1 MTRRWWP
8 ARRKRGRDAVAMNTL
23 PLRHELKYYI
33 NEMQYYVLSG
43 ILDQVLHRDPFG
55 DEYNEY
61 HIRSLYFD
69 TVFNT
74 ALFDKLDGNPNRD
87 KYRIRIYNFSDRTI
101 KMECKTKVGSLIS
114 KRSQTIPRLLC
125 EQLMAGDPTGLETTR
140 SGLLNDV
147 YREMTVNL
155 LRPVVI
161 VDYVREDYLH
171 PAEEV
176 RITFDKQLRTG
187 LWSRDLFNPELPT
200 IPPFDNGEIIL
211 EVKYN
216 QFLPP
221 YIRDLLNTYCA
232 GALNSAISKYTWC
245 RRFEGLEA

>member
-1 MTRRWWP
+1 M
-8 ARRKRGRDAVAMNTL
+8 ALNTL

-33 NEMQYYVLSG
+33 NEMQYFVLSG
-43 ILDQVLHRDPFG
+43 ILDQILQRDPNG

-69 TVFNT
+69 TVWNS
-74 ALFDKLDGNPNRD
+74 ALYDKIDGVQNRD
-87 KYRIRIYNFSDRTI
+87 KYRIRIYNLTDRVI
-101 KMECKTKVGSLIS
+101 KLECKTKVGNLIS
-114 KRSQTIPRLLC
+114 KRSVSIPRMLA
-125 EQLMAGDPTGLETTR
+125 EQLIAGDPTGLETTR

-155 LRPVVI
+155 LRPVVV
-161 VDYVREDYLH
+161 VDYVREAYLH

-187 LWSRDLFNPELPT
+187 LLSTDLFNPDLPT
-200 IPPFDNGEIIL
+200 LSPFDNNEMIL

-216 QFLPP
+216 RFLPT
-221 YIRDLLNTYCA
+221 YLRDILTTYCQ
-232 GALNSAISKYTWC
+232 GAQQSAISKYTWC